1 MTQETYSFIQSE
13 LSKLPHRYNVLGG
26 NRKEAYTRGV
36 LACKSILSD
45 CFKRDK
51 MQDFAQRT
59 AHKMSPDKRY
69 RYAEDYRNGVRDGV
83 ALVKRYLYP
92 NLSRKDTT
100 KKSKSN

>member
-1 MTQETYSFIQSE
+1 MTQETYYFIQEE
-13 LSKLPHRYNVLGG
+13 LSKLPNQFNVFAGG

-51 MQDFAQRT
+51 MQDFVPRT
-59 AHKMSPDKRY
+59 SHKMSPDKRY

-83 ALVKRYLYP
+83 SLVERYM
-92 NLSRKDTT
+92 
-100 KKSKSN
+100 